1 VEVNWKVV
9 IDRIPFGLRVSP
21 CPKGFFF
28 NLDLEFITYYSQLAA
43 YEIQKEVRGM
53 AYEHIQTEL
62 KEGVAYLT
70 LNRPPVNVLNIEMM
84 EEVNT
89 YLEGLKKE
97 KSLKLLVI
105 QAMGKAFSAGV
116 DVGEHLGELVYK
128 MIEVFH
134 KMFRLMDALKVP
146 SIAIVNGSALGG
158 GCELALYCDMVIATE
173 KSKFGQ
179 PEIQVGVF
187 PPIAALIFP
196 RMMGRKKAMELILAG
211 DTLSAQ
217 EALALGLVN
226 KVVPEASL
234 ADEANGYIEKFK
246 KLSGI
251 VLKLAKEATLAGLN
265 DDVDKGLKTIEK
277 IYLDRLMKTDDA
289 LEGLKAFLEK
299 RKPTWKDQ

>member
-1 VEVNWKVV
+1 M
-9 IDRIPFGLRVSP
+9 
-21 CPKGFFF
+21 
-28 NLDLEFITYYSQLAA
+28 
-43 YEIQKEVRGM
+43 EVRAM
-53 AYEHIQTEL
+53 AFKHIQTEL
-62 KEGVAYLT
+62 KDGVAYLT
-70 LNRPPVNVLNIEMM
+70 LNRAPLNVLNIEMM
-84 EEVNT
+84 EEINS

-97 KSLKLLVI
+97 KYLKLLVI

-116 DVGEHLGELVYK
+116 DVGEHIGDLVYK

-134 KMFRLMDALKVP
+134 RMFRLMDALKVP
-146 SIAIVNGSALGG
+146 SIAIVNGAALGG

-196 RMMGRKKAMELILAG
+196 RTIGRKKAMELILAG
-211 DTLSAQ
+211 ETISAQ

-226 KVVPEASL
+226 KVFPEASL
-234 ADEANGYIEKFK
+234 TQEVNGFIEKFT

-265 DDVDKGLKTIEK
+265 DDLDQGLKAIEK
-277 IYLDRLMKTDDA
+277 IYLDRLMKTNDA
-289 LEGLKAFLEK
+289 IEGLKAFLEK